1 MVHLSLACKQLSSDV
16 NTIAGR
22 ILNSAERFGRHDVR
36 GITVFEELN
45 NHRTTCRIIAN
56 TGRLLDRFVLK
67 TYELFDNGTVGLAKL
82 VHDKNDTSVRVVSG
96 EILARI
102 LGITAQILVN
112 LDNGQDDTGYR
123 ELMCQTEEVYEN
135 VKDEMAALKHD
146 TALLASCLGIPE
158 RHLGLTK
165 RD

>member
-1 MVHLSLACKQLSSDV
+1 MLTLVVYYIDLY
-16 NTIAGR
+16 T
-22 ILNSAERFGRHDVR
+22 RH
-36 GITVFEELN
+36 TSCF
-45 NHRTTCRIIAN
+45 
-56 TGRLLDRFVLK
+56 
-67 TYELFDNGTVGLAKL
+67 NGTVGLAKL
-82 VHDKNDTSVRVVSG
+82 DHKNDASVRVVSG

-102 LGITAQILVN
+102 LGICDQILIN
-112 LDNGQDDTGYR
+112 FDNGQVDFGYG
-123 ELMCQTEEVYEN
+123 ELLTQTEEAYEY

>member
-1 MVHLSLACKQLSSDV
+1 M
-16 NTIAGR
+16 
-22 ILNSAERFGRHDVR
+22 LNSSIGFAHHDDR
-36 GITVFEELN
+36 YITVFEELN
-45 NHRTTCRIIAN
+45 NHRIIAN